1 VNPINDFKLFDL
13 IKSKLYTSV
22 VGDIMDKMGL
32 YYQFLPA
39 QILPIRNDMILV
51 GRAMP
56 VLLRDIDPDYED
68 GFGVLTRALDQLLP
82 GEIYIAATEGKNYA
96 AWGEL
101 LTATAKKRGA
111 LGAVINGYHRD
122 TPQILEQNWPVFS
135 YGGYAQDMSV
145 RGAVIEFRC
154 TVHIENV
161 EVNPGDIVF
170 GDRDGVVIIPHGI
183 EGKVLQKAIEKADG
197 EKTVRWEI
205 ENGMSSTEAFK
216 KYGIL

>member
-1 VNPINDFKLFDL
+1 MNPNDFELFEL

-32 YYQFLPA
+32 YHQFLPP
-39 QILPIRNDMILV
+39 QIHPIKDDMILV

-56 VLLRDIDPDYED
+56 VLVKDIDPGYED
-68 GFGVLTRALDQLLP
+68 GFGALTRALDQMLP
-82 GEIYIAATEGKNYA
+82 GEIYVSATESKNYA

-122 TPQILEQNWPVFS
+122 TRQILEQEWPVFS

-145 RGAVIEFRC
+145 RGAVTEFRC
-154 TVHIENV
+154 TVHIGNV
-161 EVNPGDIVF
+161 VINPGDIVF
-170 GDRDGVVIIPHGI
+170 GDRDGVVIIPHEI
-183 EGKVLQKAIEKADG
+183 EGKVVQKAIEKADG
-197 EKTVRWEI
+197 EKTVRFEI
-205 ENGMSSTEAFK
+205 ENGMSSTDAFK